1 MELKLT
7 QTVIKEVLDEMLYLA
22 GHTYSYAAY
31 LNLNERVK
39 QTIKMDQQALDRWM
53 DWGSNHIQDRL
64 GYSRFQAETEM
75 AWIHYKFGIS
85 EKQNNI

>member
-1 MELKLT
+1 MESNLI
-7 QTVIKEVLDEMLYLA
+7 QTVTKEVLDEMMYLA
-22 GHTYSYAAY
+22 GHKYSYAAY
-31 LNLNERVK
+31 LNLNERAK
-39 QTIKMDQQALDRWM
+39 QRVTMDQQALDRWM

-85 EKQNNI
+85 EK